1 MKTYYHVIFWIS
13 LVICVLPM
21 NLLNKLFP
29 SAFIVIAGLQF
40 LWFFGLGAIIAEDI
54 VKKEIPVKII
64 FLPVIAIIVAI
75 NAKYFFG
82 FDNPVFTFQ
91 WCFITFVTTVIVASI
106 FTTIGLSFKLL
117 IKKIFRKKPP
127 A

>member
-13 LVICVLPM
+13 LVICLLPTNTFSAISSFSLIIVL
-21 NLLNKLFP
+21 
-29 SAFIVIAGLQF
+29 ALQF

-64 FLPVIAIIVAI
+64 FLPVIAIIIAI

-91 WCFITFVTTVIVASI
+91 WCFITFVTTAIVASI
-106 FTTIGLSFKLL
+106 FITIGLLFKLL

-127 A
+127 V